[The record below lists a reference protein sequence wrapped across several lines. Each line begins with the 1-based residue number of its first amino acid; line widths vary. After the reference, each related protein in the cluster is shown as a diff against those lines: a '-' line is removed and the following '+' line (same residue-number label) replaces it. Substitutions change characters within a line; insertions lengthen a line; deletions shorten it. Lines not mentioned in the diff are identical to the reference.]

1 MKKTI
6 FIILLVIQKM
16 TFAQELLNTAIVFE
30 QDSIKVEVQRWKEYL
45 NNTNNKYKFY
55 EKIMLLKN
63 KKNRRNYHCG

>member
-1 MKKTI
+1 
-6 FIILLVIQKM
+6 M

-30 QDSIKVEVQRWKEYL
+30 QDSIKVEVQRWKEYF

-63 KKNRRNYHCG
+63 KKTEEIITVGRNTPINLHEC